1 MTDCNWPG
9 NDERMQRYHDE
20 EWGKPKHSDKVHF
33 EFLILEGAQAG
44 LSWRTILNRREGYR
58 RAFCDYDW
66 NQVAR
71 MTEDDIERLV
81 NDTGIIRNRAKIRS
95 AVNNAK
101 RFVEVV
107 DEFGSFD
114 NYLWRFTNGKIIDNS
129 PKSLAELPSTTEL
142 SDRISKDLKARGF
155 TFVGST
161 VVYAHLQAVG
171 VVNDHLVGCSH
182 KY

>member
-9 NDERMQRYHDE
+9 NDQSMRRYHDE

-58 RAFCDYDW
+58 RAFCNYDW

-95 AVNNAK
+95 AVNNAR
-101 RFVEVV
+101 RFVKVV
-107 DEFGSFD
+107 KEFGSFD

>member
-9 NDERMQRYHDE
+9 NDQSMRRYHDE

-58 RAFCDYDW
+58 RAFCNYDW
-66 NQVAR
+66 NEVAQ
-71 MTEDDIERLV
+71 MTEDDIERLA

-95 AVNNAK
+95 AVNNAR
-101 RFVEVV
+101 RFVKVV
-107 DEFGSFD
+107 KEFGSFD

>member
-9 NDERMQRYHDE
+9 NDEMMQRYHDE
-20 EWGKPKHSDKVHF
+20 EWGKPKHSDRVHF

-58 RAFCDYDW
+58 RAFCNYDW

-71 MTEDDIERLV
+71 MTEDDIERLA

-95 AVNNAK
+95 AVNNAR
-101 RFVEVV
+101 RFVKVV
-107 DEFGSFD
+107 KEFGSFD
-114 NYLWRFTNGKIIDNS
+114 NYLWRFTSGKIIDNS

>member
-142 SDRISKDLKARGF
+142 SDKISKDLKARGF

>member
-9 NDERMQRYHDE
+9 NDEMMQRYHDE
-20 EWGKPKHSDKVHF
+20 EWGKPKHSDRVHF

-58 RAFCDYDW
+58 RAFCNYDW

-71 MTEDDIERLV
+71 MNEDDIERLA

-95 AVNNAK
+95 AVNNAR

-107 DEFGSFD
+107 KEFGSFD
-114 NYLWRFTNGKIIDNS
+114 NYLWHFTNSKIIDNS
-129 PKSLAELPSTTEL
+129 PKSLADLPSTTEL
-142 SDRISKDLKARGF
+142 SDKISKDLKARGF

>member
-1 MTDCNWPG
+1 MV
-9 NDERMQRYHDE
+9 
-20 EWGKPKHSDKVHF
+20 K
-33 EFLILEGAQAG
+33 
-44 LSWRTILNRREGYR
+44 
-58 RAFCDYDW
+58 
-66 NQVAR
+66 
-71 MTEDDIERLV
+71 
-81 NDTGIIRNRAKIRS
+81 
-95 AVNNAK
+95 
-101 RFVEVV
+101 
-107 DEFGSFD
+107 EFGSFD

-142 SDRISKDLKARGF
+142 SDKISKDLKARGF